1 MNYNVLEV
9 HVNRIERAYRAGLLV
24 PIACLLLTSCTC
36 LPKGISDLDVGMKDR
51 GIASWY
57 GQDFH
62 GWMTAS
68 GEIYDMEALTAAHR
82 TLPLG
87 TVVRV
92 TNVMNG
98 KQTRVRINDRG
109 PYVNGR
115 ILDLSHAAA
124 GELEMVKNGIT
135 PVQLEV
141 VGHDE
146 GLMPVRHSAPV
157 SLVLLAYNAMAA
169 HTLSA
174 APQEARRVRSSR
186 LAPADVMRERR
197 ARRVGD
203 ILAAE
208 QRADL
213 VAALR
218 LA

>member
-1 MNYNVLEV
+1 MAPKKTASRLN
-9 HVNRIERAYRAGLLV
+9 LLI
-24 PIACLLLTSCTC
+24 PAAALLLSACTC
-36 LPKGISDLDVGMKDR
+36 LPKGIGDLDVGIKDR

-62 GWMTAS
+62 GWLTAN

-92 TNVMNG
+92 TNVRNG
-98 KQTRVRINDRG
+98 KQVRVRINDRG

-124 GELEMVKNGIT
+124 RELDMVGNGIT
-135 PVQLEV
+135 PVQVEV
-141 VGHDE
+141 VGHDDLLTQIRHVLPNS
-146 GLMPVRHSAPV
+146 LMTFFPQGKHVYGRSPLGR
-157 SLVLLAYNAMAA
+157 S
-169 HTLSA
+169 SS
-174 APQEARRVRSSR
+174 QEARRPRSSR
-186 LAPADVMRERR
+186 LTPVDVMRERR
-197 ARRVGD
+197 ARRVRD

-208 QRADL
+208 QRVDI
-213 VAALR
+213 VATLQ

>member
-1 MNYNVLEV
+1 
-9 HVNRIERAYRAGLLV
+9 VNRIERACHASLLV
-24 PIACLLLTSCTC
+24 PIACLLLTACTC

-135 PVQLEV
+135 PIQLEV

-146 GLMPVRHSAPV
+146 GLMPVRHSGPL
-157 SLVLLAYNAMAA
+157 SLALLAYNAMSV
-169 HTLSA
+169 HSRSP
-174 APQEARRVRSSR
+174 APQDARRLRSIR

-203 ILAAE
+203 ILAAD
-208 QRADL
+208 QRPDSS
-213 VAALR
+213 R
-218 LA
+218 R